1 MSTTEELQ
9 HRLGDVPLFAK
20 CPHADLWVVAQRCE
34 IRSVPAGT
42 RVLHTGEPGDEF
54 FVLLDGKV
62 EVQRDGAVLSQL
74 GPGDHFGEL
83 AVLDPAPR
91 NADVITTSDATLGVL
106 SHAQF
111 RLVLDAVPGVAEAML
126 AFLARR
132 VRDESRHGDRADF

>member
-1 MSTTEELQ
+1 MSTTEELE
-9 HRLGDVPLFAK
+9 HRLQDIPLFAN
-20 CPHADLWVVAQRCE
+20 CPRADLWVVAQRCE
-34 IRSVPAGT
+34 IRNVPAGT
-42 RVLHTGEPGDEF
+42 QVLRAGEPGDEF
-54 FVLLDGKV
+54 FVMLDGKV

-91 NADVITTSDATLGVL
+91 NADVIVSADATLGVL

>member
-1 MSTTEELQ
+1 LSNTEELER
-9 HRLGDVPLFAK
+9 RLAEVPLFAR
-20 CPHADLWVVAQRCE
+20 CARADLWVVAQRCD
-34 IRSVPAGT
+34 IRPVPTGT
-42 RVLHTGEPGDEF
+42 AVLRAGEPGDEF

-62 EVQRDGAVLSQL
+62 EVQREGAVLSQL

-91 NADVITTSDATLGVL
+91 NADVIVTSDATLGVL

-126 AFLARR
+126 SFLARR
-132 VRDESRHGDRADF
+132 VRDESRHGVRADL